1 MLTIPEEIALL
12 AIDEKAGTL
21 MLLPERSLDFALAG
35 AMMIELSMRGKIETV
50 DDVFLKVVN
59 RGSSSDKILDDALE
73 IIPNSPHL
81 TIENALARIARK
93 GGAWIDRH
101 FESLIKKGV
110 LERKEDRFL
119 WIVRES
125 TFQVKDRKSLEDL
138 RRHIREAVMSEG
150 KELEASDAALI
161 ALMDACKISFT
172 IFSDRELEKYSKR
185 FDEIAKINPIARAVS
200 FAISEIE
207 NAILEVIAFTGV

>member
-150 KELEASDAALI
+150 K
-161 ALMDACKISFT
+161 
-172 IFSDRELEKYSKR
+172 
-185 FDEIAKINPIARAVS
+185 
-200 FAISEIE
+200 
-207 NAILEVIAFTGV
+207 